1 MQDGGRSRGM
11 QSSVCANLEMTGVLG
26 AQSAGREEPHRT
38 GPQSW
43 RHLKAGL
50 RRGNVGRTV
59 FKAGFPQPQ
68 HREESFFHTRG
79 ASLLLSREGRQS
91 ADIKEDGVV
100 RTGVQGES
108 SVSGRNSS
116 P

>member
-59 FKAGFPQPQ
+59 FKAVEKVFTKAGAQGATG
-68 HREESFFHTRG
+68 RETWED
-79 ASLLLSREGRQS
+79 AGRW
-91 ADIKEDGVV
+91 
-100 RTGVQGES
+100 
-108 SVSGRNSS
+108 
-116 P
+116 